1 MKILNEEHFQ
11 NVKRYAESIGDTSLQ
26 NCLDRL
32 KSWEDN
38 PDHPSEISL
47 YYDHA
52 PYSFGFTQ
60 RYPDGSIG
68 IVGGLLYHGI
78 PDRSFAVTLQPF
90 HGWQKKKKKMT
101 DNHSIN
107 FIKFKIMEALAVLE
121 KQQQFDF
128 QNNGIEVMN
137 LETLQRTYK
146 ENDIYGKPVQ
156 GIYHYQVLERM
167 MDICEKYNLDY
178 EVEEIFAAQNRNKT
192 QPGVSILPQVEQT
205 HGEKAV
211 EAHILRR
218 IFATIR
224 IKDWETDEL
233 TTTLVVAYHQDGI
246 QAAIG
251 PCVKICHNQCILSPE
266 RSICNYGKNKVTTEG
281 VFETVDG
288 WLANFEVNMNE
299 DIARIQRLKRRIV
312 APEEVYMYI
321 GLLTALRVSHD
332 SSDRNLSSSV
342 ETYPLNQSQI
352 SIFTEEVLKLVREK
366 GQITAWDLYNVAT
379 EIYKP
384 GRTDFPALIPQNGAM
399 AELLL
404 SRLPSEVEIQDAV
417 LVG

>member
-1 MKILNEEHFQ
+1 ME
-11 NVKRYAESIGDTSLQ
+11 T
-26 NCLDRL
+26 
-32 KSWEDN
+32 
-38 PDHPSEISL
+38 
-47 YYDHA
+47 
-52 PYSFGFTQ
+52 
-60 RYPDGSIG
+60 
-68 IVGGLLYHGI
+68 
-78 PDRSFAVTLQPF
+78 TL
-90 HGWQKKKKKMT
+90 T
-101 DNHSIN
+101 V
-107 FIKFKIMEALAVLE
+107 MER
-121 KQQQFDF
+121 QQQFDF
-128 QNNGIEVMN
+128 QKNGIEVMN
-137 LETLQRTYK
+137 FETLQRTYK
-146 ENDIYGKPVQ
+146 ENDIYNNPVQ
-156 GIYHYQVLERM
+156 GIYHYQVIRRM

-224 IKDWETDEL
+224 IRDWETDEL

-251 PCVKICHNQCILSPE
+251 PCVKICHNQCILSPQ
-266 RSICNYGKNKVTTEG
+266 RSISNYGKKKVTTDEL
-281 VFETVDG
+281 FETVDG

-299 DIARIQRLKRRIV
+299 DIARIQRLKRRII
-312 APEEVYMYI
+312 PMEEIYLYI

-332 SSDRNLSSSV
+332 SSDRNLSSTV
-342 ETYPLNQSQI
+342 ETYPLNQSQM
-352 SIFTEEVLKLVREK
+352 SIFTEGVLKRAMSK

-384 GRTDFPALIPQNGAM
+384 GKTDFPALIPQNGAM

-404 SRLPSEVEIQDAV
+404 SRLSEEVEVQDAV
-417 LVG
+417 PIN

>member
-1 MKILNEEHFQ
+1 M
-11 NVKRYAESIGDTSLQ
+11 YTS
-26 NCLDRL
+26 
-32 KSWEDN
+32 
-38 PDHPSEISL
+38 
-47 YYDHA
+47 A
-52 PYSFGFTQ
+52 
-60 RYPDGSIG
+60 
-68 IVGGLLYHGI
+68 
-78 PDRSFAVTLQPF
+78 
-90 HGWQKKKKKMT
+90 
-101 DNHSIN
+101 
-107 FIKFKIMEALAVLE
+107 ALE
-121 KQQQFDF
+121 RQQQFDF

-137 LETLQRTYK
+137 FETLQRTYK

-156 GIYHYQVLERM
+156 GIYHYQVLQRM
-167 MDICEKYNLDY
+167 TDICEKYNLDY

-266 RSICNYGKNKVTTEG
+266 RSVCNYGKNKVTTEG

-299 DIARIQRLKRRIV
+299 DIGRIQRMKRRTV
-312 APEEVYMYI
+312 SLEEVYMYI
-321 GLLTALRVSHD
+321 GLLTAMRVAHD

-342 ETYPLNQSQI
+342 ETYPLNQGQI
-352 SIFTEEVLKLVREK
+352 SLFTEEVLKLVAEK
-366 GQITAWDLYNVAT
+366 GQITAWDLYNVLCT
-379 EIYKP
+379 
-384 GRTDFPALIPQNGAM
+384 
-399 AELLL
+399 
-404 SRLPSEVEIQDAV
+404 AV
-417 LVG
+417 HNTLYE

>member
-1 MKILNEEHFQ
+1 M
-11 NVKRYAESIGDTSLQ
+11 YTS
-26 NCLDRL
+26 
-32 KSWEDN
+32 
-38 PDHPSEISL
+38 
-47 YYDHA
+47 A
-52 PYSFGFTQ
+52 
-60 RYPDGSIG
+60 
-68 IVGGLLYHGI
+68 
-78 PDRSFAVTLQPF
+78 
-90 HGWQKKKKKMT
+90 
-101 DNHSIN
+101 
-107 FIKFKIMEALAVLE
+107 ALE
-121 KQQQFDF
+121 RQQQFDF

-137 LETLQRTYK
+137 FETLQRTYK

-156 GIYHYQVLERM
+156 GIYHYQVLQRM
-167 MDICEKYNLDY
+167 TDICEKYNLDY

-224 IKDWETDEL
+224 IKDWETNEL

-266 RSICNYGKNKVTTEG
+266 RSVCNYGKNKVTTEG

-299 DIARIQRLKRRIV
+299 DIGRIQRMKRRTV
-312 APEEVYMYI
+312 SLEEIYMYI
-321 GLLTALRVSHD
+321 GLLTAMRVAHD

-342 ETYPLNQSQI
+342 ETYPLNQGQI
-352 SIFTEEVLKLVREK
+352 SVFTEEVLKLFNEK
-366 GQITAWDLYNVAT
+366 GQITTWDLYNVAT

-384 GRTDFPALIPQNGAM
+384 
-399 AELLL
+399 
-404 SRLPSEVEIQDAV
+404 
-417 LVG
+417 

>member
-1 MKILNEEHFQ
+1 M
-11 NVKRYAESIGDTSLQ
+11 
-26 NCLDRL
+26 
-32 KSWEDN
+32 
-38 PDHPSEISL
+38 
-47 YYDHA
+47 
-52 PYSFGFTQ
+52 
-60 RYPDGSIG
+60 
-68 IVGGLLYHGI
+68 
-78 PDRSFAVTLQPF
+78 AV
-90 HGWQKKKKKMT
+90 
-101 DNHSIN
+101 
-107 FIKFKIMEALAVLE
+107 MER
-121 KQQQFDF
+121 QQQFDF
-128 QNNGIEVMN
+128 QKNGIEVMN
-137 LETLQRTYK
+137 FETLQRTYK
-146 ENDIYGKPVQ
+146 ENDIYNNPVQ
-156 GIYHYQVLERM
+156 GIYHYQVIRRM

-251 PCVKICHNQCILSPE
+251 PCVKICHNQCILSPQ
-266 RSICNYGKNKVTTEG
+266 RSICNYGKKKVTTDAL
-281 VFETVDG
+281 FETVDG
-288 WLANFEVNMNE
+288 WLANFKVNMNE
-299 DIARIQRLKRRIV
+299 DIERIQRLKRRIV
-312 APEEVYMYI
+312 PMEEIYLYI

-332 SSDRNLSSSV
+332 SSDRNLSSTV

-352 SIFTEEVLKLVREK
+352 SISTEEVLKLAMSK

-384 GRTDFPALIPQNGAM
+384 GKTDFPALIPQNGAM

-404 SRLPSEVEIQDAV
+404 SRLSEEMEVQDAV
-417 LVG
+417 PVN

>member
-1 MKILNEEHFQ
+1 
-11 NVKRYAESIGDTSLQ
+11 
-26 NCLDRL
+26 
-32 KSWEDN
+32 
-38 PDHPSEISL
+38 
-47 YYDHA
+47 
-52 PYSFGFTQ
+52 
-60 RYPDGSIG
+60 
-68 IVGGLLYHGI
+68 
-78 PDRSFAVTLQPF
+78 
-90 HGWQKKKKKMT
+90 
-101 DNHSIN
+101 
-107 FIKFKIMEALAVLE
+107 METTLAVME
-121 KQQQFDF
+121 RQQQFDF
-128 QNNGIEVMN
+128 QKNGIEVMN
-137 LETLQRTYK
+137 FETLQRTYK
-146 ENDIYGKPVQ
+146 ENDIYNNPVQ
-156 GIYHYQVLERM
+156 GIYHYQVIRRM

-224 IKDWETDEL
+224 IRDWETDEL

-251 PCVKICHNQCILSPE
+251 PCVKICHNQCILSPQ
-266 RSICNYGKNKVTTEG
+266 RSICNYGKKKVTTDAL
-281 VFETVDG
+281 FETVDG
-288 WLANFEVNMNE
+288 WLANFKVNMNE
-299 DIARIQRLKRRIV
+299 DIERIQRLKRRIV
-312 APEEVYMYI
+312 PMEEIYLYI

-332 SSDRNLSSSV
+332 SSDRNLSSTV

-352 SIFTEEVLKLVREK
+352 SISTEEVLKLAMSK

-384 GRTDFPALIPQNGAM
+384 GKTDFPALIPQNGAM

-404 SRLPSEVEIQDAV
+404 SRLSEEVEVQDAV
-417 LVG
+417 PIN

>member
-1 MKILNEEHFQ
+1 ME
-11 NVKRYAESIGDTSLQ
+11 T
-26 NCLDRL
+26 
-32 KSWEDN
+32 
-38 PDHPSEISL
+38 
-47 YYDHA
+47 
-52 PYSFGFTQ
+52 
-60 RYPDGSIG
+60 
-68 IVGGLLYHGI
+68 
-78 PDRSFAVTLQPF
+78 TL
-90 HGWQKKKKKMT
+90 T
-101 DNHSIN
+101 V
-107 FIKFKIMEALAVLE
+107 MER
-121 KQQQFDF
+121 QQQFDF
-128 QNNGIEVMN
+128 QKNGIEVMN
-137 LETLQRTYK
+137 FETLQRTYK
-146 ENDIYGKPVQ
+146 ENDIYNNPVQ
-156 GIYHYQVLERM
+156 GIYHYQVIRRM

-224 IKDWETDEL
+224 IRDWETDEL
-233 TTTLVVAYHQDGI
+233 TTTLVVAYHQDDI

-251 PCVKICHNQCILSPE
+251 PCVKICHNQCILSPQ
-266 RSICNYGKNKVTTEG
+266 RSISNYGKKKVTTDEL
-281 VFETVDG
+281 FETVDG

-299 DIARIQRLKRRIV
+299 DIERIQRLKRRIV
-312 APEEVYMYI
+312 PMEEIYLYI

-332 SSDRNLSSSV
+332 SSDRNLSSTV

-352 SIFTEEVLKLVREK
+352 SVFTEEVLKLAMSK

-384 GRTDFPALIPQNGAM
+384 GKTDFPALIPQNGAM

-404 SRLPSEVEIQDAV
+404 SRLSEEVEVQYAV
-417 LVG
+417 PIN

>member
-1 MKILNEEHFQ
+1 
-11 NVKRYAESIGDTSLQ
+11 
-26 NCLDRL
+26 
-32 KSWEDN
+32 
-38 PDHPSEISL
+38 
-47 YYDHA
+47 
-52 PYSFGFTQ
+52 
-60 RYPDGSIG
+60 
-68 IVGGLLYHGI
+68 
-78 PDRSFAVTLQPF
+78 
-90 HGWQKKKKKMT
+90 
-101 DNHSIN
+101 
-107 FIKFKIMEALAVLE
+107 MEALAVLE

-137 LETLQRTYK
+137 FETLQRTYK

-156 GIYHYQVLERM
+156 GIYHYQVLQRM

-299 DIARIQRLKRRIV
+299 DIARIQ
-312 APEEVYMYI
+312 
-321 GLLTALRVSHD
+321 LLTALRVSHD

-366 GQITAWDLYNVAT
+366 GQVTAWDLYNVAT

-404 SRLPSEVEIQDAV
+404 SRLPAEVEIQDAV

>member
-1 MKILNEEHFQ
+1 
-11 NVKRYAESIGDTSLQ
+11 
-26 NCLDRL
+26 
-32 KSWEDN
+32 
-38 PDHPSEISL
+38 
-47 YYDHA
+47 
-52 PYSFGFTQ
+52 
-60 RYPDGSIG
+60 
-68 IVGGLLYHGI
+68 
-78 PDRSFAVTLQPF
+78 
-90 HGWQKKKKKMT
+90 
-101 DNHSIN
+101 
-107 FIKFKIMEALAVLE
+107 MER
-121 KQQQFDF
+121 QQQFDF
-128 QNNGIEVMN
+128 QKNGIEVMN
-137 LETLQRTYK
+137 FETLQRTYK
-146 ENDIYGKPVQ
+146 ENDIYNNPVQ
-156 GIYHYQVLERM
+156 GIYHYQVIRRM

-224 IKDWETDEL
+224 IRDWETDEL

-251 PCVKICHNQCILSPE
+251 PCVKICHNQCILSPQ
-266 RSICNYGKNKVTTEG
+266 RSISNYGKKKVTTDEL
-281 VFETVDG
+281 FETVDG

-299 DIARIQRLKRRIV
+299 DIARIQRLKRRII
-312 APEEVYMYI
+312 PMEEIYLYI

-332 SSDRNLSSSV
+332 SSDRNLSSTV
-342 ETYPLNQSQI
+342 ETYPLNQGQI
-352 SIFTEEVLKLVREK
+352 SIFTEEVLKLAMSK

-384 GRTDFPALIPQNGAM
+384 GKTDFPALIPQNGAM

-404 SRLPSEVEIQDAV
+404 SRLSEEVEVQDAV
-417 LVG
+417 PIN

>member
-1 MKILNEEHFQ
+1 M
-11 NVKRYAESIGDTSLQ
+11 
-26 NCLDRL
+26 
-32 KSWEDN
+32 
-38 PDHPSEISL
+38 
-47 YYDHA
+47 
-52 PYSFGFTQ
+52 
-60 RYPDGSIG
+60 
-68 IVGGLLYHGI
+68 
-78 PDRSFAVTLQPF
+78 AV
-90 HGWQKKKKKMT
+90 
-101 DNHSIN
+101 
-107 FIKFKIMEALAVLE
+107 MER
-121 KQQQFDF
+121 QQQFDF
-128 QNNGIEVMN
+128 QKNGIEVMN
-137 LETLQRTYK
+137 FETLQRTYK
-146 ENDIYGKPVQ
+146 ENDIYNNPVQ
-156 GIYHYQVLERM
+156 GIYHYQVIRRM

-251 PCVKICHNQCILSPE
+251 PCVKICHNQCILSPQ
-266 RSICNYGKNKVTTEG
+266 RSICNYGKKKVTTDAL
-281 VFETVDG
+281 FETVDG
-288 WLANFEVNMNE
+288 WLANFKVNMNE
-299 DIARIQRLKRRIV
+299 DIERIQRLKRRIV
-312 APEEVYMYI
+312 PMEEIYLYI

-332 SSDRNLSSSV
+332 SSDRNLSSTV

-352 SIFTEEVLKLVREK
+352 SISTEEVLKLAMSK

-384 GRTDFPALIPQNGAM
+384 GKTDFPALIPQNGAM

-404 SRLPSEVEIQDAV
+404 SRLSEEVEVQDAV
-417 LVG
+417 PIN